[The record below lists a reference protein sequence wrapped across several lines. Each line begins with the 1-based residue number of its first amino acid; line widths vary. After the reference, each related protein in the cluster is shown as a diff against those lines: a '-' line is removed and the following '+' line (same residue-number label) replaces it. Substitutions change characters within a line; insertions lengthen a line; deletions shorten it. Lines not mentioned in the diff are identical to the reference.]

1 MKRMMH
7 VGNRAFFQI
16 SSKLNMHGCSPEPD
30 AGLLPCKKTVCMV
43 FLGPRGA
50 RKYEQKEARGA
61 PLDTRAKEG
70 FMNHHLE

>member
-1 MKRMMH
+1 
-7 VGNRAFFQI
+7 
-16 SSKLNMHGCSPEPD
+16 MHGCSPEPD